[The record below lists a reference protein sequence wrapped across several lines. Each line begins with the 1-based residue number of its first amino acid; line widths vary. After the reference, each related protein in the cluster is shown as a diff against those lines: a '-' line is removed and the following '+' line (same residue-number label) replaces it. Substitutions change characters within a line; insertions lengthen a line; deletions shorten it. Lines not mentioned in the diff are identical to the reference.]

1 MLRFEIRKSTEESPM
16 HTQKMASSSMEITRN
31 LIKKKDRLKTY
42 LGEESK
48 TLCLMNGMWQE
59 R

>member
-1 MLRFEIRKSTEESPM
+1 M
-16 HTQKMASSSMEITRN
+16 HIKKMASSSMEITRN

-48 TLCLMNGMWQE
+48 GLCV
-59 R
+59 